1 MSFLDCI
8 KRIPQLNK
16 EIVEN
21 YPKQFECLSEC
32 KNKIEKIVFVASGS
46 SYNSASVA
54 KYFIENQCELEVDVI
69 YPNVF
74 SQQKTHK
81 MSDTILYVFISQTG
95 ATKQVYDDVMDLQEK
110 GYMVAS
116 IIGDLKSPI
125 AKISK
130 NPIDMGC
137 KHEEYKYRTIGVS
150 TSIVTCWLLGCYL
163 SDFQDMDTLLA
174 VNSQLDGIV
183 EQALVWYENH
193 KFDLMKRNVALFTG
207 SYSLWPISVEA
218 DIKFMEM
225 IPYLTK
231 TYELEEFVHG
241 PQNEFNNNEIFF
253 VASKKGF
260 EDNKTEAISK
270 FLKNEIGCCYM
281 VGDITFDENDFKFEC
296 DEPYFYEL
304 KHLCF
309 YQVIAYMLAND
320 HGRDLKQG
328 LNTQLTNYFNKTMQ

>member
-1 MSFLDCI
+1 
-8 KRIPQLNK
+8 
-16 EIVEN
+16 
-21 YPKQFECLSEC
+21 
-32 KNKIEKIVFVASGS
+32 
-46 SYNSASVA
+46 
-54 KYFIENQCELEVDVI
+54 
-69 YPNVF
+69 
-74 SQQKTHK
+74 
-81 MSDTILYVFISQTG
+81 
-95 ATKQVYDDVMDLQEK
+95 MDLQEK

-116 IIGDLKSPI
+116 IIGDLESPI

-281 VGDITFDENDFKFEC
+281 VGDITLDENDFKFEC

>member
-1 MSFLDCI
+1 
-8 KRIPQLNK
+8 
-16 EIVEN
+16 
-21 YPKQFECLSEC
+21 
-32 KNKIEKIVFVASGS
+32 
-46 SYNSASVA
+46 
-54 KYFIENQCELEVDVI
+54 
-69 YPNVF
+69 
-74 SQQKTHK
+74 
-81 MSDTILYVFISQTG
+81 
-95 ATKQVYDDVMDLQEK
+95 MD
-110 GYMVAS
+110 
-116 IIGDLKSPI
+116 
-125 AKISK
+125 
-130 NPIDMGC
+130 
-137 KHEEYKYRTIGVS
+137 VS

-183 EQALVWYENH
+183 EQALVWYEKH

-241 PQNEFNNNEIFF
+241 PQNEFNNNELFF

-281 VGDITFDENDFKFEC
+281 VGDITLDENDFKFEC

>member
-16 EIVEN
+16 EIVAN
-21 YPKQFECLSEC
+21 YPKQFECLSQC
-32 KNKIEKIVFVASGS
+32 KGKIEKIVFVASGS

-116 IIGDLKSPI
+116 IIGDLESPI

-183 EQALVWYENH
+183 EQALVWYEKH

-241 PQNEFNNNEIFF
+241 PQN
-253 VASKKGF
+253 
-260 EDNKTEAISK
+260 
-270 FLKNEIGCCYM
+270 
-281 VGDITFDENDFKFEC
+281 
-296 DEPYFYEL
+296 
-304 KHLCF
+304 
-309 YQVIAYMLAND
+309 
-320 HGRDLKQG
+320 
-328 LNTQLTNYFNKTMQ
+328 